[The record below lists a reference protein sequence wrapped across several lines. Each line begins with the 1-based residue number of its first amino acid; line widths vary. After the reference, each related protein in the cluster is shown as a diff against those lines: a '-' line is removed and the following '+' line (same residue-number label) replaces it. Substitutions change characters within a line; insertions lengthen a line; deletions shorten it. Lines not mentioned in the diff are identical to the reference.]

1 MSDINN
7 EKRLLDL
14 VEQRR
19 GTNQREISSDLG
31 ISLGKTH
38 YLFSSLVSRGLIK
51 IENFRHSK
59 NKKGYVYLLT
69 PKGIKQKVEITR
81 EFLRRKEMEF
91 SKIQNEIR
99 ELKKEIAQNEI
110 RTES

>member
-7 EKRLLDL
+7 EKLLLDL

-19 GTNQREISSDLG
+19 ANNQREISSDLG

-38 YLFSSLVSRGLIK
+38 YLISNLVGRGLIK
-51 IENFRHSK
+51 IENFKNSK

-69 PKGIKQKVEITR
+69 PKGIKQKLEITR
-81 EFLRRKEMEF
+81 EFLTRKELEF
-91 SKIQNEIR
+91 EKIQNEIKDLR
-99 ELKKEIAQNEI
+99 KELADSEIEKK
-110 RTES
+110 S

>member
-1 MSDINN
+1 MSDINY

-19 GTNQREISSDLG
+19 ANNQREISSDLG

-38 YLFSSLVSRGLIK
+38 YLISNLVSRGLIK

-69 PKGIKQKVEITR
+69 PKGIKQKLAITR
-81 EFLRRKEMEF
+81 EFLRRKELEF
-91 SKIQNEIR
+91 DEIQNEIK
-99 ELKKEIAQNEI
+99 ELKKEIAQKEV
-110 RTES
+110 RTKS

>member
-19 GTNQREISSDLG
+19 ATNQREISSDLG

-38 YLFSSLVSRGLIK
+38 YLISSLVNRGLIK
-51 IENFRHSK
+51 IENFKHSK

-69 PKGIKQKVEITR
+69 PKGLKQKLDITR
-81 EFLRRKEMEF
+81 EFLRQKELEF
-91 SKIQNEIR
+91 KKLQNEIK
-99 ELKKEIAQNEI
+99 ELRKEVAQKEV
-110 RTES
+110 RTKS

>member
-1 MSDINN
+1 MSDIKN

-19 GTNQREISSDLG
+19 ATNQREISSDLG

-38 YLFSSLVSRGLIK
+38 YLISSLVSRGLIK
-51 IENFRHSK
+51 IENFRHSE

-69 PKGIKQKVEITR
+69 PKGVKQKVEITR
-81 EFLRRKEMEF
+81 EFLRRKEIEF
-91 SKIQNEIR
+91 NKIQSEIK
-99 ELKKEIAQNEI
+99 ELRQELADYEPEV
-110 RTES
+110 RW

>member
-1 MSDINN
+1 MSDIIH

-19 GTNQREISSDLG
+19 ASNQREISSDLG

-38 YLFSSLVSRGLIK
+38 YLISNLVNRGLIK
-51 IENFRHSK
+51 IENFKHSK

-69 PKGIKQKVEITR
+69 PKGLKQKLDITR
-81 EFLRRKEMEF
+81 EFLKRKELEF
-91 SKIQNEIR
+91 NKIQNEIK
-99 ELKKEIAQNEI
+99 ELRKEIAQKEGG
-110 RTES
+110 TKS

>member
-19 GTNQREISSDLG
+19 ATNQREMSSDLG

-38 YLFSSLVSRGLIK
+38 YLISGLVNRGLIK
-51 IENFRHSK
+51 IENFKHSK

-69 PKGIKQKVEITR
+69 PKGLKQKLEITR
-81 EFLRRKEMEF
+81 EFLRRKEIEF
-91 SKIQNEIR
+91 NKIQNEIK
-99 ELKKEIAQNEI
+99 ELRKEIAQKEV
-110 RTES
+110 RTKS

>member
-1 MSDINN
+1 MLDINN
-7 EKRLLDL
+7 EKYLLDL

-19 GTNQREISSDLG
+19 ATNQREISSDLG

-38 YLFSSLVSRGLIK
+38 YLISSLVNRGLIK
-51 IENFRHSK
+51 IDNFRHSK

-69 PKGIKQKVEITR
+69 PKGVKEKLVITR

-91 SKIQNEIR
+91 NKIQNEIK
-99 ELKKEIAQNEI
+99 ELRKEIAQNEM
-110 RTES
+110 RTE

>member
-19 GTNQREISSDLG
+19 ANNQREISSDLG

-38 YLFSSLVSRGLIK
+38 YLISNLVNRGLIK

-69 PKGIKQKVEITR
+69 PKGLKQKLEITR
-81 EFLRRKEMEF
+81 EFLKRKELEF
-91 SKIQNEIR
+91 NKIQNEIK
-99 ELKKEIAQNEI
+99 ELRKEIAQNEM

>member
-19 GTNQREISSDLG
+19 ATNQREISSDLG

-38 YLFSSLVSRGLIK
+38 YLISSLVKRGLIK
-51 IENFRHSK
+51 IDNFRHSK
-59 NKKGYVYLLT
+59 NKKGYVYILT
-69 PKGIKQKVEITR
+69 PKGVKEKLVITR
-81 EFLRRKEMEF
+81 EFLRRKEIEF
-91 SKIQNEIR
+91 NKIQNEIK
-99 ELKKEIAQNEI
+99 ELRKEIAQNDM
-110 RTES
+110 RTKS

>member
-19 GTNQREISSDLG
+19 ANNQREISRDLG

-38 YLFSSLVSRGLIK
+38 YLISSLVSRGLIK
-51 IENFRHSK
+51 IDNFRHSK

-69 PKGIKQKVEITR
+69 PKGVKQKLEITR
-81 EFLRRKEMEF
+81 EFLRSKEIEFEKIQKEIKSLKQELADCEMEV
-91 SKIQNEIR
+91 S
-99 ELKKEIAQNEI
+99 
-110 RTES
+110 S

>member
-1 MSDINN
+1 MSDIKN

-19 GTNQREISSDLG
+19 ATNQREISSDLG

-38 YLFSSLVSRGLIK
+38 YLISSLVDRGLIK

-69 PKGIKQKVEITR
+69 PKGFKQKLVITR
-81 EFLRRKEMEF
+81 EFLRRKEIEF
-91 SKIQNEIR
+91 NKLQHEIK
-99 ELKKEIAQNEI
+99 ELRKEIAQNDM
-110 RTES
+110 RTKS

>member
-1 MSDINN
+1 VSDINN

-19 GTNQREISSDLG
+19 ATNQREISSDLG

-38 YLFSSLVSRGLIK
+38 YLISSLVNRGLIK
-51 IENFRHSK
+51 IDNFRHSK

-69 PKGIKQKVEITR
+69 PKGVKEKLVITR
-81 EFLRRKEMEF
+81 EFLRRKESEF
-91 SKIQNEIR
+91 NKIQNEIK
-99 ELKKEIAQNEI
+99 ELRKEIAQNEM
-110 RTES
+110 RTE

>member
-1 MSDINN
+1 MPDIKN
-7 EKRLLDL
+7 EKYLLDL

-19 GTNQREISSDLG
+19 ATNQREISSELG

-38 YLFSSLVSRGLIK
+38 YLISSLVSRGLIK

>member
-14 VEQRR
+14 VEERR
-19 GTNQREISSDLG
+19 ATNQREISSDLG

-38 YLFSSLVSRGLIK
+38 YLITNLVDRGLIK
-51 IENFRHSK
+51 IDNFKHSK

-69 PKGIKQKVEITR
+69 PKGIKQKLEITR
-81 EFLRRKEMEF
+81 EFWRRKELEF
-91 SKIQNEIR
+91 NKIQNEIK
-99 ELKKEIAQNEI
+99 ELRKEIAQKEV
-110 RTES
+110 RTKS

>member
-1 MSDINN
+1 VFDINN

-19 GTNQREISSDLG
+19 ATNQREISSDLG

-38 YLFSSLVSRGLIK
+38 YLISSLVNRGLIK
-51 IENFRHSK
+51 IDNFRHSK

-69 PKGIKQKVEITR
+69 PKGVKEKLVITR
-81 EFLRRKEMEF
+81 EFLRRKEIDF
-91 SKIQNEIR
+91 NRIRNEIK
-99 ELKKEIAQNEI
+99 ELRKEIAQNEM

>member
-1 MSDINN
+1 M
-7 EKRLLDL
+7 
-14 VEQRR
+14 
-19 GTNQREISSDLG
+19 
-31 ISLGKTH
+31 
-38 YLFSSLVSRGLIK
+38 IK

-91 SKIQNEIR
+91 SKIQNEIK
-99 ELKKEIAQNEI
+99 ELRKEIAQNEM